1 MDSSFRKGMQRSWWI
16 FLLFGLIAIVF
27 GVAMLVWPQQS
38 VVALVMAFGI
48 LSIGDGV
55 VSLLSIVRRD
65 LALPRWLL
73 VFYAVVSLGF
83 GFAALVWP
91 QEMATAMLWVLA
103 IWLIVAGIARIVF
116 AIQVRKL
123 VEGEWLLALSGVL
136 AIALGIL
143 FFAHPDVGLVTV
155 AIWVALGAL
164 IYGALQVAVALR
176 LRKRSRVLL

>member
-65 LALPRWLL
+65 LALPR
-73 VFYAVVSLGF
+73 
-83 GFAALVWP
+83 
-91 QEMATAMLWVLA
+91 
-103 IWLIVAGIARIVF
+103 
-116 AIQVRKL
+116 
-123 VEGEWLLALSGVL
+123 
-136 AIALGIL
+136 
-143 FFAHPDVGLVTV
+143 
-155 AIWVALGAL
+155 
-164 IYGALQVAVALR
+164 
-176 LRKRSRVLL
+176 